1 MAEPSNTSHSSLYPH
16 THDAK
21 AQVYVD
27 KEGRYW
33 VSHQELL
40 EYYQGI
46 EDFAIVYLNGKFYEL
61 QGYAK
66 VPDAWW
72 MEAVDGETSFI
83 PPEA

>member
-1 MAEPSNTSHSSLYPH
+1 MSHSNYPH
-16 THDAK
+16 TYDAT
-21 AQVYVD
+21 ARVYKD
-27 KEGRYW
+27 KEGRFW

-46 EDFAIVYLNGKFYEL
+46 CDFDIVYINGKFYEL

-66 VPDAWW
+66 TPDAWW
-72 MEAVDGETSFI
+72 MEEPNGETPDV